1 MDFGESYLVSQ
12 FYRDAF
18 PVLSG
23 CFGYILG
30 WILKFRSALEAHPP
44 YGLQSRGFPWPYLYV
59 HVMVTFTST
68 SCSMGTGS
76 VMTIRLTITVIIVG
90 LRERKGYYGASST
103 TLDIEI
109 RLSLD
114 RSWLVERPVGI
125 LIA

>member
-1 MDFGESYLVSQ
+1 MLWI
-12 FYRDAF
+12 
-18 PVLSG
+18 
-23 CFGYILG
+23 YIGLDIEISERVG
-30 WILKFRSALEAHPP
+30 GTPP
-44 YGLQSRGFPWPYLYV
+44 IWASIERIPLAIPLRPRHGNLYV